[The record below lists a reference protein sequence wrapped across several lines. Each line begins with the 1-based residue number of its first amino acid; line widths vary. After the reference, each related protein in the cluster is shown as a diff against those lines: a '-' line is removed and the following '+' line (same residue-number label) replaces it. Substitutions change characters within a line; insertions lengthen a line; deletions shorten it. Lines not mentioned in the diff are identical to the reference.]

1 MAKNLMILG
10 TASTVG
16 KSILTAAFCR
26 IFKQDGYL
34 VAPFKSQNM
43 ALNSYVTKEGLEM
56 GRAQVVQAE
65 AAMIE
70 PHVNMNPILLKPTSD
85 VGSQVIVRGKVFK
98 NMKAKEYFSYKTA
111 LKPIILECYN
121 ELAKGMD
128 LIILEGA
135 GSPAEINLRQE
146 DIVNMGMAEMVD
158 APVIL
163 VGDIDKGG
171 IFASLYGTIMLLEPS
186 EQARIKGYI
195 INKFRGD
202 VAILQPGIDMFYE
215 KVKVPCL
222 GVVPYMKL
230 AIDDE
235 DSVTHRL
242 DKKSHNTPAGS
253 STIKVGVIRLTY
265 MSNFTDFTV
274 FDMEDDV
281 ELTYV
286 ECGSLL
292 EYDLIVIPGSK
303 NTIKD
308 MHFLHD
314 SGLALEILQAHRENI
329 PIIGI
334 CGGYQLLG
342 KSISDPFGVETNL
355 NYVNG
360 LGLIPGTTVMSPEKK
375 TVRIQGIFNY
385 LPHMLNA
392 STECEELSRVEG
404 YEIHM
409 GITALEEGVKPLIT
423 LEDGRS
429 DGAMNEEG
437 NVIGT
442 YLHGIFDVNALRHNL
457 LNVLRQKKGV
467 QQREVQDYNEFKEN
481 EYNRLADCV
490 RNSVDMEK
498 IVDIM
503 MKSR

>member
-1 MAKNLMILG
+1 MILG

-26 IFKQDGYL
+26 IFKQAGYN

-43 ALNSYVTKEGLEM
+43 ALNSYVTEDGLEM

-85 VGSQVIVRGKVFK
+85 VGSQVIVQGKVFK
-98 NMKAKEYFSYKTA
+98 NMKADEYFKYKTA
-111 LKPIILECYN
+111 LKPLIMDSYN
-121 ELAKGMD
+121 QLAQERD

-135 GSPAEINLRQE
+135 GSPAEINLRQD

-171 IFASLYGTIMLLEPS
+171 IFASLYGTIMLLEPA

-202 VAILQPGIDMFYE
+202 VSILQPGIDMFYE

-222 GVVPYMKL
+222 GVIPYMKMS
-230 AIDDE
+230 IDDE
-235 DSVTHRL
+235 DSVTSRFEE
-242 DKKSHNTPAGS
+242 KQYKRVVSKSV
-253 STIKVGVIRLTY
+253 IKIGVIHLPY

-274 FDMEDDV
+274 FDMEEDV
-281 ELTYV
+281 QMSYV
-286 ECGSLL
+286 ENGDLS
-292 EYDLIVIPGSK
+292 EFDLIIIPGSK

-308 MHFLHD
+308 MHFLQD
-314 SGLALEILQAHRENI
+314 SGLAVHILQAHRENI

-334 CGGYQLLG
+334 CGGYQILG
-342 KSISDPFGVETNL
+342 KSISDPFGVETHL
-355 NYVNG
+355 SFSNG
-360 LGLIPGTTVMSPEKK
+360 LGLIQGTTTMSLKKK
-375 TVRIQGIFNY
+375 TERVQGCLNEIPSIL
-385 LPHMLNA
+385 LP
-392 STECEELSRVEG
+392 EEVFSIPMQVEG

-409 GITALEEGVKPLIT
+409 GITALESGTMPFIT
-423 LEDGRS
+423 LEDGRC
-429 DGAMNEEG
+429 DGAINEQG
-437 NVIGT
+437 NVFGT
-442 YLHGIFDVNALRHNL
+442 YLHGIFDSNVFRQNL
-457 LNVLRQKKGV
+457 LNSLRAIKGLT
-467 QQREVQDYNEFKEN
+467 QREAQDYKEFKEN

-490 RNSVDMEK
+490 RQNVNMEK
-498 IVDIM
+498 IVDIIWNQSE
-503 MKSR
+503 KLS